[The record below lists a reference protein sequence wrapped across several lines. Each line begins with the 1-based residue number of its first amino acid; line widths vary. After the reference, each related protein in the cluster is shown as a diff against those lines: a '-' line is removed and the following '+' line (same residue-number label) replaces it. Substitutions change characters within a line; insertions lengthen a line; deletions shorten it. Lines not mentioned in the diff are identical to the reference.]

1 MSLLYAVVIAVGLL
15 GVVACYTAFEPE
27 DPDPGTVIE
36 TLREVPVRV
45 FTDRTEYAEGDEM
58 TVAIANESPMDARY
72 SLCPGTWDRLAG
84 AAWLRSEELM
94 SCSTELGVVQSGA
107 TVTEKVTVPPGLLA
121 GLHRVVVHIY
131 AATDPVVYP
140 APTQVPSNQFSVAR

>member
-1 MSLLYAVVIAVGLL
+1 MSLLYAVMIAVGLL

-84 AAWLRSEELM
+84 AAWLRSEDLM

-131 AATDPVVYP
+131 AATDPVAYP

>member
-15 GVVACYTAFEPE
+15 GLVACYTAFEPE
-27 DPDPGTVIE
+27 DPDPRTVTE
-36 TLREVPVRV
+36 TAREVPVRV

-84 AAWLRSEELM
+84 EAWLRSEELM
-94 SCSTELGVVQSGA
+94 SCATELGVIPSGA